1 MSGIVRRVP
10 LVLSDIT
17 VLTEQWLRHSW
28 SKACFAGSGSENFK
42 QHSLAA
48 DQMWKKMEELKK
60 QVEQHTKLELE
71 GKQSPFVLRI

>member
-1 MSGIVRRVP
+1 MSGIARRVP

-28 SKACFAGSGSENFK
+28 SKACFAGTNCQNFK
-42 QHSLAA
+42 QHNLAA
-48 DQMWKKMEELKK
+48 EQMWKKMEELKK
-60 QVEQHTKLELE
+60 QVELHTKAELE